1 MVVALTETNKS
12 GGKADQGDGRGFCFK
27 CIKFGTKKK
36 KRGHPDEVVH
46 PALGNA
52 SGHTE
57 RVAMATGNI

>member
-1 MVVALTETNKS
+1 MGEGFALNVS
-12 GGKADQGDGRGFCFK
+12 NLGP
-27 CIKFGTKKK
+27 KK